1 MGLSVIRDHLG
12 FEVCE
17 MAVEILKFE
26 FCHLFFAVNPVP
38 VVVACAVCRNSGI
51 IVPKK
56 AVARLRVVVLKPVV
70 HTTGVVGTFHG
81 KEPYSGPIPK
91 GVFGVN
97 QNVTICHPYYRVL
110 PNDVKHIGL

>member
-1 MGLSVIRDHLG
+1 
-12 FEVCE
+12 

-26 FCHLFFAVNPVP
+26 FCHLFFAVNPLVP

-97 QNVTICHPYYRVL
+97 QNVTAETAWKPIDCSRGRKRVSL
-110 PNDVKHIGL
+110 MRLRGER